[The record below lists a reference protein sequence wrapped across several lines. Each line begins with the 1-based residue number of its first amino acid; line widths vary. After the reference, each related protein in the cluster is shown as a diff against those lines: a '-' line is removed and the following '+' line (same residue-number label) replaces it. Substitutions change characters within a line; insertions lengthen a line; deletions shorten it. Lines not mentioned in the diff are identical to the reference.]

1 MKIAYIYDVIHPY
14 VIGGVQKRIW
24 EVATRLSTR
33 GHDVTIFGMKH
44 WQGDD
49 IIHKNGVR
57 IWGVCSPQPLFV
69 DGRRSISEA
78 ISFAARLFPPL
89 MKERYDVIDAANF
102 PFFPCFT
109 AAFHQATRGSR
120 LVITWHEVWDDY
132 WSEYL
137 GKKGLFGKAVERLT
151 ARLPQK
157 AIAVS
162 PRTRDALGRIGRKG
176 AQVVASGVDPDAIRA
191 LAPAPART
199 DIIFVGRMAKEK
211 NVSLLVEAM
220 RLAKDRGRSLSCRLV
235 GDGPEKAHVQSMV
248 AEMDL
253 QSQVMITGD
262 VEGDTEVLSFMK
274 SSRVLALPSVR
285 EGLGL
290 VVVEANACGIPVVV
304 ANHPN
309 SAATDLVVE
318 GYNGFTCQLSAADL
332 AEKILAVVDRS
343 QPWDNACR
351 EFAQKYDWEPI
362 VDALEKT
369 YQGHEVAR

>member
-1 MKIAYIYDVIHPY
+1 MKIAYVYDVIHPY

-44 WQGDD
+44 WDGSS
-49 IIHKNGVR
+49 ILRKEGVR
-57 IWGVCSPQPLFV
+57 MWGVCPPKPLFAN
-69 DGRRSISEA
+69 GRRSVSEA

-89 MKERYDVIDAANF
+89 MKESYDVIDAANF

-109 AAFHQATRGSR
+109 SAFHQIARGSR

-151 ARLPQK
+151 ARLPQT
-157 AIAVS
+157 AITVS
-162 PRTRDALGRIGRKG
+162 PRTKDALRRIGRKR
-176 AQVVASGVDPDAIRA
+176 AEVVPSGVDTTAIRA
-191 LAPAPART
+191 LSSASTRT

-220 RLAKDRGRSLSCRLV
+220 RVAKDRSRNLTCLLI
-235 GDGPEKAHVQSMV
+235 GDGPEKAHVQRMI

-253 QSQVMITGD
+253 QSQVILASD
-262 VEGDTEVLSFMK
+262 IEGDTQVLSSMK
-274 SSRVLALPSVR
+274 SSKVLALPSVR

-290 VVVEANACGIPVVV
+290 VVIEANACGIPVVV

-318 GYNGFTCQLSAADL
+318 GYNGVTCQLSAADL
-332 AEKILAVVDRS
+332 AEKILAVIDRS

-351 EFAQKYDWEPI
+351 EFAQKYDWELV
-362 VDALEKT
+362 VDALEVT
-369 YQGHEVAR
+369 YQGP

>member
-1 MKIAYIYDVIHPY
+1 MRIAYVYDVIHPY

-24 EVATRLSTR
+24 EVATRLSKR

-44 WQGDD
+44 WDGSSVLEKD
-49 IIHKNGVR
+49 GVR
-57 IWGVCSPQPLFV
+57 MWGVCTPRPLFAN
-69 DGRRSISEA
+69 GRRSIREA
-78 ISFAARLFPPL
+78 VSFAAHLFPPL
-89 MKERYDVIDAANF
+89 MKEKYDVIDAANF

-109 AAFHQATRGSR
+109 SAFHQIARGSR

-151 ARLPQK
+151 ARLPQT

-162 PRTRDALGRIGRKG
+162 PRTRDALERIGRKR
-176 AQVVASGVDPDAIRA
+176 AEVVPSGVDTRAITA
-191 LAPAPART
+191 LTPASTRI
-199 DIIFVGRMAKEK
+199 DIIFVGRMTREK
-211 NVSLLVEAM
+211 NVALLVEAM
-220 RLAKDRGRSLSCRLV
+220 RAAKDRGRNLTCLLV
-235 GDGPEKAHVQSMV
+235 GDGPEKAQVQTMIG
-248 AEMDL
+248 EMDL
-253 QSQVMITGD
+253 QDQATVTSDIDSDSQV
-262 VEGDTEVLSFMK
+262 LSLMK

-290 VVVEANACGIPVVV
+290 VVIEANACGIPVVV

-318 GYNGFTCQLSAADL
+318 GYNGVICRLSAADL
-332 AEKILAVVDRS
+332 ADKMLAVIDRS

-351 EFAQKYDWEPI
+351 KFAQKYDWELI

-369 YQGHEVAR
+369 YQGP

>member
-1 MKIAYIYDVIHPY
+1 MRIAYVYDVIHPY

-24 EVATRLSTR
+24 EVATRLSRR
-33 GHDVTIFGMKH
+33 GHDVTVFGMKH
-44 WQGDD
+44 WDGSSVVQKD
-49 IIHKNGVR
+49 GVR
-57 IWGVCSPQPLFV
+57 MWGVCPPQPLFA

-78 ISFAARLFPPL
+78 ISFATHLFLPL

-109 AAFHQATRGSR
+109 SAFHQVARGSR

-137 GKKGLFGKAVERLT
+137 GKKGLFGKAIERLT
-151 ARLPQK
+151 ARLPQR

-162 PRTRDALGRIGRKG
+162 PRTKDALKRVGRKQ
-176 AQVVASGVDPDAIRA
+176 AEVVPSGVDTYAIRA
-191 LAPAPART
+191 LPPASTRT
-199 DIIFVGRMAKEK
+199 DIIFVGRMTREK
-211 NVSLLVEAM
+211 NVSLLIEAM
-220 RLAKDRGRSLSCRLV
+220 RLAKDRGRHLSCLVV
-235 GDGPEKAHVQSMV
+235 GDGPEKARIQTMISQ
-248 AEMDL
+248 MDL
-253 QSQVMITGD
+253 ESQVVLTGD
-262 VEGDTEVLSFMK
+262 IEGDTQVLSLIK
-274 SSRVLALPSVR
+274 SSRVLALPSLR

-318 GYNGFTCQLSAADL
+318 GYNGVTCQLSAADL
-332 AEKILAVVDRS
+332 AEKILAVIDRS
-343 QPWDNACR
+343 QPWDSACR

-362 VDALEKT
+362 VDTLEKT
-369 YQGHEVAR
+369 YQRP

>member
-24 EVATRLSTR
+24 EVATRLSKR

-44 WQGDD
+44 WDGDS
-49 IIHKNGVR
+49 IVQKEGVR
-57 IWGVCSPQPLFV
+57 IWGVCPPQPLFAN
-69 DGRRSISEA
+69 GRRSISEA
-78 ISFAARLFPPL
+78 VSFAAHLSLPL
-89 MKERYDVIDAANF
+89 MREKYDVIDVANF

-109 AAFHQATRGSR
+109 SAFHQAVRGSR

-137 GKKGLFGKAVERLT
+137 GKKGIFGKAVERLA
-151 ARLPQK
+151 ARLPQR

-162 PRTRDALGRIGRKG
+162 PRTRDALERIGRKQ
-176 AQVVASGVDPDAIRA
+176 AEVVPSGVDTHAIWE
-191 LAPAPART
+191 LPPASTRT
-199 DIIFVGRMAKEK
+199 DIIFVGRMTKEK
-211 NVSLLVEAM
+211 NVSLLIEAM
-220 RLAKDRGRSLSCRLV
+220 RLAKDRGRRLSCCLV
-235 GDGPEKAHVQSMV
+235 GDGPEKANVQSMI

-253 QSQVMITGD
+253 QSQVTLTGD
-262 VEGDTEVLSFMK
+262 IEGDTQVLSCMK

-309 SAATDLVVE
+309 SAAIDLVVE

-332 AEKILAVVDRS
+332 AEKISAVIDRS

-369 YQGHEVAR
+369 YQGP